1 MERLSIEPILQACEL
16 HGLDLDSDDTSF
28 IYSDPT
34 IGHAVEGLP
43 IWQRALF
50 EFLQRNARSLPDD
63 LGIRPERRVELG
75 LSVEL

>member
-34 IGHAVEGLP
+34 IVHAVEGLP
-43 IWQRALF
+43 KCSALF
-50 EFLQRNARSLPDD
+50 EFLERNARSLPDD

-75 LSVEL
+75 RSLEL